1 MTVIIEAPALA
12 RTAVA
17 APTSDRRFRVT
28 FLGLS
33 GYGSAL
39 LSQVTDARLVTV
51 TGTITRVMAK
61 GRTILLQLRS
71 SDGHTGLIS
80 LDMARALAIPAGL
93 YAVGQAVRIGGVAR
107 NHSLFASP
115 YVAARTL
122 TAA

>member
-1 MTVIIEAPALA
+1 MTVVIEAPALA

-17 APTSDRRFRVT
+17 APTSDRRFRVA

-51 TGTITRVMAK
+51 TGTVTRVMAK

-71 SDGHTGLIS
+71 TDGHSGLIS
-80 LDMARALAIPAGL
+80 LDIARALAIPADL

>member
-1 MTVIIEAPALA
+1 MTVVIEAPALA

-51 TGTITRVMAK
+51 TGTVTRVMAK

-71 SDGHTGLIS
+71 TDGHTGLIS

-93 YAVGQAVRIGGVAR
+93 YAVGQAVRIGGVAC